1 MNTVAFCLFA
11 VVSSLS
17 VETTFSLRS
26 RWRRF
31 QDGYFVI
38 GALFPITEG
47 PRCDI
52 VREEGLVLVEA
63 FVHTVNAK
71 NNESIFPGG
80 SIGYDIRDTC
90 SIPAVALRE
99 LLDILGKSEGS
110 SWKNCTLSRAGNSC
124 GVIAVVGPQSS
135 KSALA
140 ISPLL
145 SMYGVPQVREIFSFV
160 IKMSALQCSKF
171 GCSDKTL
178 ELLEGI
184 VSQSFFL

>member
-63 FVHTVNAK
+63 FAHTVNAK

-110 SWKNCTLSRAGNSC
+110 SWKNCSLSRAGNSC

>member
-1 MNTVAFCLFA
+1 MNTVVFCLFA

-17 VETTFSLRS
+17 VEATSSLRS

-52 VREEGLVLVEA
+52 VREEGLLLVEA

-99 LLDILGKSEGS
+99 LLDILGKSDGS
-110 SWKNCTLSRAGNSC
+110 SWKNCSLSKAGNSC

-160 IKMSALQCSKF
+160 IKMSALRAPILGVQIK
-171 GCSDKTL
+171 L
-178 ELLEGI
+178 
-184 VSQSFFL
+184 